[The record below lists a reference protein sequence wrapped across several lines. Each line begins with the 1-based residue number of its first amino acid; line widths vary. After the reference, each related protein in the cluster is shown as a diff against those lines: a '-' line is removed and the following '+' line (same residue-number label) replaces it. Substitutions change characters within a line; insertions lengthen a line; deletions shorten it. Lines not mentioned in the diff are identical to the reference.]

1 MGSPVNSQQCYRKI
15 NVMQEFFI
23 GQQTGDDRNIQ
34 ALPYGQSIFYGIY
47 PRFTNVDIRLTV
59 DVFTGEV
66 DVYVT
71 NENDVFTVE
80 YNQTSGHHEVLIKPF
95 AG

>member
-15 NVMQEFFI
+15 NVMQEFVI

-34 ALPYGQSIFYGIY
+34 ALSYGKSIFYGIY

-95 AG
+95 EG

>member
-1 MGSPVNSQQCYRKI
+1 MGSPMDSQQCYRKI
-15 NVMQEFFI
+15 NVMQEFVI
-23 GQQTGDDRNIQ
+23 GQQTGDDRSIQ
-34 ALPYGQSIFYGIY
+34 ALPYGESIFYGIY

-71 NENDVFTVE
+71 SENDVFTVK
-80 YNQTSGHHEVLIKPF
+80 YNQTSGHHEVLIRRS

>member
-15 NVMQEFFI
+15 NVMQEFVI
-23 GQQTGDDRNIQ
+23 GQQTGDDRNTQ
-34 ALPYGQSIFYGIY
+34 ALPYGKSIFYGIY

-71 NENDVFTVE
+71 SENDVFTVK
-80 YNQTSGHHEVLIKPF
+80 YNQTSGHHEVLIRPF

>member
-15 NVMQEFFI
+15 NVMQEFVI
-23 GQQTGDDRNIQ
+23 GHQTGDDRNIQ
-34 ALPYGQSIFYGIY
+34 ELPYGESIFYGIY

-80 YNQTSGHHEVLIKPF
+80 YNQTSGRREVLIRRL